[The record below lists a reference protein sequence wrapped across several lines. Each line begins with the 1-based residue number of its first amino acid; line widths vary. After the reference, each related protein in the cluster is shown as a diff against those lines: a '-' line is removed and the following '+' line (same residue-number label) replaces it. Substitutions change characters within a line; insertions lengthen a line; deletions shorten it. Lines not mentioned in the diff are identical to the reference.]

1 MQKDQM
7 KKGSVG
13 DLINWS
19 EVARRLGLS
28 PRYVVMLRHGQRK
41 SKRRLKQIEELIRGE
56 LSAVGQYWHAEG
68 SSSADQHQER
78 KNEQKRLLRNGN
90 SLSNIQSKINGG

>member
-7 KKGSVG
+7 KKESVG

-28 PRYVVMLRHGQRK
+28 PRYVAMLRRGERK
-41 SKRRLKQIEELIRGE
+41 SERRLKQMEELIRGE
-56 LSAVGQYWHAEG
+56 LNAVGRYWDALKP
-68 SSSADQHQER
+68 STVDQRHER
-78 KNEQKRLLRNGN
+78 NDK
-90 SLSNIQSKINGG
+90 